1 VTRIISDVI
10 SELMDTHIKLWD
22 IVDMLNSD
30 SEAVLVKAT
39 RMDNVYNSLRSNLVE
54 EIDEIVLSMLRRHKK
69 ESD

>member
-1 VTRIISDVI
+1 MTRIISDVI